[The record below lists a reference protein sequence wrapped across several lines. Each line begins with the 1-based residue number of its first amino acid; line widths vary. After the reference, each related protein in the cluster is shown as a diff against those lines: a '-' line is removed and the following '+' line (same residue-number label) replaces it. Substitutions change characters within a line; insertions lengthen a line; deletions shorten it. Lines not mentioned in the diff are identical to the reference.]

1 MANPGPAVAGI
12 PNTELQLSTGPLQR
26 VIANIPLAGTAAVG
40 NGSLGI
46 NYYQCLY
53 PVSASRFDILVD
65 VIAAT
70 SATALTA
77 AWNFTQQAAIYSS
90 SLSTNTAG
98 STSLLNLLSWGST
111 TATFS
116 QQSNNAGATQFSVA
130 GIRPFSVPM
139 NINMQPGEYFV
150 AMVLSSATA
159 SVGTATTSLGFSMSN
174 VLGGSNLTA
183 SVYGEITASTVS
195 TLNLQGF
202 AGLYNSTTAGIPV
215 TIANSQIIQT
225 GASQAYG
232 QFAFVMRNY

>member
-1 MANPGPAVAGI
+1 
-12 PNTELQLSTGPLQR
+12 
-26 VIANIPLAGTAAVG
+26 
-40 NGSLGI
+40 
-46 NYYQCLY
+46 
-53 PVSASRFDILVD
+53 
-65 VIAAT
+65 
-70 SATALTA
+70 
-77 AWNFTQQAAIYSS
+77 
-90 SLSTNTAG
+90 
-98 STSLLNLLSWGST
+98 
-111 TATFS
+111 
-116 QQSNNAGATQFSVA
+116 
-130 GIRPFSVPM
+130 M